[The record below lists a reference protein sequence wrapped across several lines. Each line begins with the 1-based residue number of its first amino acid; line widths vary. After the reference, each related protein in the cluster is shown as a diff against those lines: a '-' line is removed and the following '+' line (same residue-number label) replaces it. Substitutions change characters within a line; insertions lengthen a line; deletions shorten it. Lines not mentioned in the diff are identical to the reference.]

1 MIKAFS
7 CNDQAKD
14 QSGGDFFSLSVYY
27 RSIKYLNILK
37 VFLLNLFSPSY
48 QKDPQKQKFTAE
60 VVNIIYL
67 LL

>member
-7 CNDQAKD
+7 CNDQTKD
-14 QSGGDFFSLSVYY
+14 QRGGNFFSLWVYY
-27 RSIKYLNILK
+27 RSIKYLNVFE

-48 QKDPQKQKFTAE
+48 QKDPQKQKFTVE
-60 VVNIIYL
+60 VVNIIHL